1 MVSRFVTEEMG
12 EPGQSEGNQASLF
25 VLLTSWEST
34 RPQEILVVVNR
45 GTLRSFRLMHRPPVF
60 RIGTGGLADSS

>member
-12 EPGQSEGNQASLF
+12 EPGQSEGNEASLL

-34 RPQEILVVVNR
+34 RHKR
-45 GTLRSFRLMHRPPVF
+45 YWS
-60 RIGTGGLADSS
+60 